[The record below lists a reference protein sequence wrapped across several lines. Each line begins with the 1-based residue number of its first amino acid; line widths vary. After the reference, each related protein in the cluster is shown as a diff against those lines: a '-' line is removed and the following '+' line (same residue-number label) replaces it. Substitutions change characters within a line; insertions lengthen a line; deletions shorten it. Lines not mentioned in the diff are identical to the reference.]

1 MFWKGMLGHYWS
13 IINPDQTVLK
23 GWYSQGHLEGPVEL
37 NCLNKQWNSH
47 DLLLFLDTDFPLF
60 LVFLNMNFSIFFHVP
75 EQHFSPVWPL
85 YWFKFIIST
94 LKCWKLSYLEPR
106 QVGCLNNSFTA
117 LTRGPGLSHICCM
130 FSYFIKNFKN
140 SLFFFVKFRH

>member
-1 MFWKGMLGHYWS
+1 MTSCCFWIQIFHFFWCS
-13 IINPDQTVLK
+13 WTWI
-23 GWYSQGHLEGPVEL
+23 SQY
-37 NCLNKQWNSH
+37 
-47 DLLLFLDTDFPLF
+47 
-60 LVFLNMNFSIFFHVP
+60 FFHVP

-106 QVGCLNNSFTA
+106 QVGCLNNPLTA

-130 FSYFIKNFKN
+130 FSYFIRNLGILRIVFFSLLSLGIKNTRLR
-140 SLFFFVKFRH
+140 SERWLFMVACFVFSKLQLLCCPDDKFPWKYFRLT